1 MRYCS
6 RYKRCFASAIPGIG
20 FTLAAGIAGLLFC
33 FHILL
38 YIVSIER
45 INYHK
50 SDTPKDAKLAFVNI
64 SGIVVTRASALAVV
78 SVRALRT

>member
-1 MRYCS
+1 MKLSWITILFPYIALYCKYS
-6 RYKRCFASAIPGIG
+6 YK
-20 FTLAAGIAGLLFC
+20 LFE
-33 FHILL
+33 H
-38 YIVSIER
+38 

-50 SDTPKDAKLAFVNI
+50 SDTPKDVKLAFVNI